1 MVFQVKFSV
10 CAIFYALSNCDDNA
24 GNEEEEENDEDDDD
38 DDDDDDDEDD
48 DCIDQDDDGDVDVG
62 NVDEVQD
69 SFARSRKQS
78 HRVDKQ
84 TAPSSPIV

>member
-1 MVFQVKFSV
+1 M
-10 CAIFYALSNCDDNA
+10 
-24 GNEEEEENDEDDDD
+24 NDEDDE
-38 DDDDDDDEDD
+38 DDEDD
-48 DCIDQDDDGDVDVG
+48 DCIDQDADGDDDVG

-78 HRVDKQ
+78 QRVDKQ

>member
-1 MVFQVKFSV
+1 M
-10 CAIFYALSNCDDNA
+10 
-24 GNEEEEENDEDDDD
+24 NDEDDDD
-38 DDDDDDDEDD
+38 DEAG
-48 DCIDQDDDGDVDVG
+48 DCIDQDDDGDDVVG

-78 HRVDKQ
+78 HGVDKQ

>member
-1 MVFQVKFSV
+1 M
-10 CAIFYALSNCDDNA
+10 
-24 GNEEEEENDEDDDD
+24 NDEDDE
-38 DDDDDDDEDD
+38 DDEDD
-48 DCIDQDDDGDVDVG
+48 DCINQDADGDDDVG

-78 HRVDKQ
+78 QRVDKQ